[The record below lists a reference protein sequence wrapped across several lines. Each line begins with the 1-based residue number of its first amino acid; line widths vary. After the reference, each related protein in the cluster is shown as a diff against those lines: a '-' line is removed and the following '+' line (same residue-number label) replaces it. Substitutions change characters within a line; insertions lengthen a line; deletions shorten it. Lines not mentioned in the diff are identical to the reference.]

1 MPPKLGGW
9 GGGRGGGGHGVGGG
23 ASATGGGGR
32 GGGDVKGREEI
43 RKFLNFYKRR
53 NSLCVDLYQP
63 AFYDRKPNWEDL
75 ADFVYSVLAVGGTS
89 APQQIRAAVVDI
101 QLHPVKK
108 LLFLKFY
115 DQTIRDKIATR
126 LQTGIVWPAFA
137 TNVTGWGMDKP
148 VERLRVLGVS
158 PETDEKDIRSVLQSY
173 GEIVEAKR
181 DLFPKSFLGA
191 LMGFGR

>member
-9 GGGRGGGGHGVGGG
+9 GGGRGGGGHGGGGG

-108 LLFLKFY
+108 LLFLKFD
-115 DQTIRDKIATR
+115 DQTIRDEIATR

-137 TNVTGWGMDKP
+137 NIVSGWGVDN
-148 VERLRVLGVS
+148 G
-158 PETDEKDIRSVLQSY
+158 
-173 GEIVEAKR
+173 
-181 DLFPKSFLGA
+181 
-191 LMGFGR
+191 

>member
-9 GGGRGGGGHGVGGG
+9 GGGRGGGGQGGGGG

-89 APQQIRAAVVDI
+89 AP
-101 QLHPVKK
+101 
-108 LLFLKFY
+108 LF
-115 DQTIRDKIATR
+115 
-126 LQTGIVWPAFA
+126 
-137 TNVTGWGMDKP
+137 
-148 VERLRVLGVS
+148 S
-158 PETDEKDIRSVLQSY
+158 
-173 GEIVEAKR
+173 
-181 DLFPKSFLGA
+181 LF
-191 LMGFGR
+191 